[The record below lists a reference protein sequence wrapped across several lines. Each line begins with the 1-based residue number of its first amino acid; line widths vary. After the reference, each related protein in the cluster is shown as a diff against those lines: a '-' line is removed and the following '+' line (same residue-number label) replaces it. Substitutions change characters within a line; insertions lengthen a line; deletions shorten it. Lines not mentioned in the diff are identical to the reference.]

1 MTEKDTKVEEVH
13 DEEFYDDYN
22 ENDNYYI
29 DKALGNIKDDPGSV
43 RSRPRRI
50 PVYKIQLEDKD
61 KIPKM
66 PEKILR
72 EPNDKEFQKKIDDLK
87 AENEKKKKSIEEQIE
102 KRRQERMGVKSDDK
116 KNVFNQMKEINAK
129 IKKLTE
135 EINAQESTIQPIRNK
150 LNDLNNKLKE
160 YERYKFPMNE
170 KKVATE
176 IRKIQEKISFSA
188 INVTQETELINRK
201 ALLEDYQKILK
212 PYLAFRRENK
222 EKLDVTKKPR
232 EERKKLYEERNALD
246 KKIKDLLS
254 KEQKQIEK
262 SGPEINNI
270 NNLIEKLKKEKAEN
284 SEKIRQINNEWNQ
297 AWYEYN
303 EQQKLI
309 QYIKEATAK
318 IKNLEKRDKKK
329 KEGEKGEKG
338 EKGDKKDKKEN
349 EKDDGIKIVEYKPNE
364 KELKLRKFDD
374 LKNYFISLLPK
385 QEKEKQLE
393 IKQNQNSSLSKDI
406 QAGKLVKYEKK
417 EEEYGTT
424 GGKKGKK
431 GKKPK
436 EPKESRKQ
444 GAKNT
449 SLVLDFD
456 IIQRVTE
463 SGLTAPTKYE
473 DIQDF
478 LNELEKKRASVEKG
492 ETVVE
497 LSKKEE
503 PKKDVKK
510 EQTKKESKK
519 EPKKEPKKEEK
530 VEVIK
535 KEEPKKEEKAQVIKM
550 EEPKKE
556 EPKAESLPT
565 LSETLTGKSQKPPVD
580 SKKKEEE
587 E

>member
-72 EPNDKEFQKKIDDLK
+72 EPNDKEFQKRIDDLK
-87 AENEKKKKSIEEQIE
+87 ADNEKKKKSIDEQIE

-116 KNVFNQMKEINAK
+116 KNVFNQMKEINAQ
-129 IKKLTE
+129 IKKLTD
-135 EINAQESTIQPIRNK
+135 EINAQESVIQPIRNK
-150 LNDLNNKLKE
+150 LNDLKNKLKE
-160 YERYKFPMNE
+160 FERYKFPMNE

-201 ALLEDYQKILK
+201 ALLEDYQKALK
-212 PYLAFRRENK
+212 PYLAFRKENR
-222 EKLDVTKKPR
+222 EKLDVTKKPI
-232 EERKKLYEERNALD
+232 EERKKLYEERSALD

-270 NNLIEKLKKEKAEN
+270 NNLIEKLKKEKTEN

-318 IKNLEKRDKKK
+318 I
-329 KEGEKGEKG
+329 
-338 EKGDKKDKKEN
+338 
-349 EKDDGIKIVEYKPNE
+349 
-364 KELKLRKFDD
+364 
-374 LKNYFISLLPK
+374 
-385 QEKEKQLE
+385 
-393 IKQNQNSSLSKDI
+393 
-406 QAGKLVKYEKK
+406 
-417 EEEYGTT
+417 
-424 GGKKGKK
+424 
-431 GKKPK
+431 
-436 EPKESRKQ
+436 
-444 GAKNT
+444 
-449 SLVLDFD
+449 
-456 IIQRVTE
+456 
-463 SGLTAPTKYE
+463 
-473 DIQDF
+473 
-478 LNELEKKRASVEKG
+478 
-492 ETVVE
+492 
-497 LSKKEE
+497 
-503 PKKDVKK
+503 
-510 EQTKKESKK
+510 
-519 EPKKEPKKEEK
+519 
-530 VEVIK
+530 
-535 KEEPKKEEKAQVIKM
+535 
-550 EEPKKE
+550 
-556 EPKAESLPT
+556 
-565 LSETLTGKSQKPPVD
+565 
-580 SKKKEEE
+580 
-587 E
+587 

>member
-50 PVYKIQLEDKD
+50 PVYWIQLDDKD

-72 EPNDKEFQKKIDDLK
+72 EPNDKEFQKRIDDLK
-87 AENEKKKKSIEEQIE
+87 ADNEKKKKSIDEQIE

-116 KNVFNQMKEINAK
+116 KNVFNQMKEINAQ
-129 IKKLTE
+129 IKKLTD
-135 EINAQESTIQPIRNK
+135 EINAKESVIQPIRNK

-160 YERYKFPMNE
+160 FERYKFPMNE

-201 ALLEDYQKILK
+201 ALLEDYQKALK
-212 PYLAFRRENK
+212 PYLAFRKENR

-232 EERKKLYEERNALD
+232 EERKKLYEERSALD

-254 KEQKQIEK
+254 KEQKQMEK

-309 QYIKEATAK
+309 QYIKEANAK

-329 KEGEKGEKG
+329 K
-338 EKGDKKDKKEN
+338 KK
-349 EKDDGIKIVEYKPNE
+349 
-364 KELKLRKFDD
+364 
-374 LKNYFISLLPK
+374 
-385 QEKEKQLE
+385 
-393 IKQNQNSSLSKDI
+393 
-406 QAGKLVKYEKK
+406 EKK
-417 EEEYGTT
+417 E
-424 GGKKGKK
+424 KKGKK
-431 GKKPK
+431 ERK
-436 EPKESRKQ
+436 E
-444 GAKNT
+444 
-449 SLVLDFD
+449 
-456 IIQRVTE
+456 
-463 SGLTAPTKYE
+463 
-473 DIQDF
+473 
-478 LNELEKKRASVEKG
+478 
-492 ETVVE
+492 
-497 LSKKEE
+497 
-503 PKKDVKK
+503 
-510 EQTKKESKK
+510 
-519 EPKKEPKKEEK
+519 
-530 VEVIK
+530 IK
-535 KEEPKKEEKAQVIKM
+535 KKM
-550 EEPKKE
+550 
-556 EPKAESLPT
+556 
-565 LSETLTGKSQKPPVD
+565 
-580 SKKKEEE
+580 
-587 E
+587 